1 MVTFPVSINDSGHIA
16 ACGEAVLIWWVL
28 QEAPVIILVH
38 AAAAEALFIGDSVL
52 RPRRSSNPA
61 ISCTRASNQHC
72 VIRQTDPITQPA
84 IQFRIL
90 TLQAFS
96 MLLKRLIP
104 ALRKVSPHN
113 QKRVQE
119 SGAEG
124 CMIVRRIQELME
136 VTNAIRAESPTA
148 ESGRE

>member
-1 MVTFPVSINDSGHIA
+1 MIKNWRD
-16 ACGEAVLIWWVL
+16 L
-28 QEAPVIILVH
+28 LVH

-52 RPRRSSNPA
+52 RPRRLSNPA

-72 VIRQTDPITQPA
+72 VIRQTDSITQPA

-90 TLQAFS
+90 TLLQAFS

-119 SGAEG
+119 SGVEE

-148 ESGRE
+148 ESGREEI